1 MYLRPFVYNMY
12 MQKVT
17 LYTKLSCH
25 LCLEAYQLL
34 MECAFD
40 LPLEI
45 DMVDITH
52 AHNSELAKKY
62 ADRIPVLAR
71 SDSETELDWPFTLAD
86 IRAYLSGSAPQPAST
101 L

>member
-1 MYLRPFVYNMY
+1 

-17 LYTKLSCH
+17 LYTKLNCH

-45 DMVDITH
+45 DLVDITH

-62 ADRIPVLAR
+62 DDRIPVLAR
-71 SDSETELDWPFTLAD
+71 ADSETELDWPFTLAD
-86 IRAYLSGSAPQPAST
+86 IPAYLTGSAAQPAST
-101 L
+101 P